1 VAAHGIRQDIHT
13 CDPATGEET
22 CSVAHGDVQD
32 VERAVRGARRAFDD
46 TDWRRLAPSHC
57 QQLLWRIGDIFWEG
71 AEQFT
76 QIEDYEALAPAL
88 KYAFEEDFEFANNV
102 AQMLADRKLETDDPK
117 I

>member
-1 VAAHGIRQDIHT
+1 MDT

-76 QIEDYEALAPAL
+76 QIEDYEALAPTL

-102 AQMLADRKLETDDPK
+102 AQMLADRKLEN
-117 I
+117 